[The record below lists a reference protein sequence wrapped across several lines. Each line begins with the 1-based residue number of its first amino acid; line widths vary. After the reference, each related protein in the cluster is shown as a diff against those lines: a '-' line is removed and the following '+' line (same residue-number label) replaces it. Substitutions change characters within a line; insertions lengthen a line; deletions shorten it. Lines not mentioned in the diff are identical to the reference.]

1 MKQGDRR
8 GRCPQAPRIF
18 EACAPVSEG
27 AKKRPLTA
35 WAARGQMHRRR
46 TIDLNIPHQV
56 ASPQSLTLFLQVRK
70 PSIESHRRPQTTDD
84 RHHGLAQLQ

>member
-35 WAARGQMHRRR
+35 WAARGRMHRRR
-46 TIDLNIPHQV
+46 TIDLDIPHQV

-70 PSIESHRRPQTTDD
+70 PSIESHRRPQTTANN
-84 RHHGLAQLQ
+84 R